1 VTTGTNL
8 LQIFK
13 NGTGI
18 VYQEGL
24 GSGSFSVVATD
35 VITYSLYSTTPD
47 FTQATISVN
56 TYGTGTVS
64 DCNFSSA
71 LAVDNVGVSF
81 TANGTIDGITD
92 NYVDGCP

>member
-1 VTTGTNL
+1 
-8 LQIFK
+8 
-13 NGTGI
+13 
-18 VYQEGL
+18 L